1 MPNAKELVIS
11 TQTYDLLTWLLPQ
24 CERFPKSQRFVVT
37 QRLQDAALTFQET
50 IFEANARRGAERL
63 EHLQAADAHLN
74 KLRLYLRLSRQW
86 DWLSSGQY
94 EHASRMVANVGKL
107 LGGWVK
113 QTRSTSPS
121 GHSGRGRVSDARA
134 G

>member
-1 MPNAKELVIS
+1 MPKPKDLVIF

-37 QRLQDAALTFQET
+37 QRLQSAALDFQEA
-50 IFEANARRGAERL
+50 IFEANARGGAQRL
-63 EHLQAADAHLN
+63 AHLQAADAQLN

-86 DWLSSGQY
+86 DWLASGQY
-94 EHASRMVANVGKL
+94 EHASSMAADIGKL
-107 LGGWVK
+107 LGGWIK
-113 QTRSTSPS
+113 QTRSAS
-121 GHSGRGRVSDARA
+121 GANAKGRESETDA

>member
-1 MPNAKELVIS
+1 MPNPKDLVIF

-37 QRLQDAALTFQET
+37 QRLQSAALDFQEA
-50 IFEANARRGAERL
+50 IFEANARGGAQRL
-63 EHLQAADAHLN
+63 AHLQAADAQLN

-86 DWLSSGQY
+86 DWLASGQY
-94 EHASRMVANVGKL
+94 EHASRMVADIGKL
-107 LGGWVK
+107 LGGWIK
-113 QTRSTSPS
+113 QTRSAS
-121 GHSGRGRVSDARA
+121 GANAKGRESETDA